1 MSARSRFTIVQP
13 EGNVSWHVGVRTS
26 DGRFRTIGKR
36 MRDRKDKTKK
46 RRAWTLTQ
54 LESSELPA
62 AGPSDDEEA
71 WETLIDGVHD
81 RWTKEE
87 NVSRKMDKA
96 REYCKRWNGKVPITD
111 LSRDGYADLGVLSGI
126 QKKDLSTLRR
136 CILASTARSHTHG
149 GAVKETP
156 TTSIFLQ
163 EPGEKV
169 EQWMEEE
176 RATTVQGEELGALRR
191 IKAALKAAVGKEGMD
206 RTITEGLVAKLGREG
221 RPAQTAYPERHGD
234 FLQPHEIPD
243 EWSEEEKGEAAE
255 NSFTTPVLAV
265 MLVLSPGGAAQTLFP
280 SLSKKF
286 TQSMGEQLAKRHRAP
301 PSAHAAQP
309 WAPGQGGCQH
319 QRLRPPRVHGSLLQ
333 SRRAIP
339 GRPSVTR
346 ARSRRG
352 ASVLRTH
359 APAAALHARRS
370 TPKGVSRRNFACSSS
385 PARWRRCSDGGT
397 PRTSGP
403 PGCGIGRPPPPPPA

>member
-13 EGNVSWHVGVRTS
+13 DGNVSWHVGVRTS

-96 REYCKRWNGKVPITD
+96 REYCKHWNGKVPITD

-126 QKKDLSTLRR
+126 EKKDLSTLHRY
-136 CILASTARSHTHG
+136 IMASTARSHTHG
-149 GAVKETP
+149 GAVAETP
-156 TTSIFLQ
+156 TTSIFLK

-176 RATTVQGEELGALRR
+176 GATTVQGEELGALRR

-221 RPAQTAYPERHGD
+221 RPAQTAYPQRHGD
-234 FLQPHEIPD
+234 FIQPHEILD
-243 EWSEEEKGEAAE
+243 EWSEKEKGEAAE
-255 NSFTTPVLAV
+255 NSFTPPVLVV
-265 MLVLSPGGAAQTLFP
+265 MLVLSPGGGVQTLFP
-280 SLSKKF
+280 SMSKKF
-286 TQSMGEQLAKRHRAP
+286 TQTMGEQPIAWGREEGEEEPNYYEGRFLRWELVKGG
-301 PSAHAAQP
+301 
-309 WAPGQGGCQH
+309 GQGDQVPMSSASGASSG
-319 QRLRPPRVHGSLLQ
+319 VTKGGKT
-333 SRRAIP
+333 RAHP
-339 GRPSVTR
+339 GRAGAHSPTEDG
-346 ARSRRG
+346 RG
-352 ASVLRTH
+352 REG
-359 APAAALHARRS
+359 
-370 TPKGVSRRNFACSSS
+370 GVGERGREG
-385 PARWRRCSDGGT
+385 REGEGG
-397 PRTSGP
+397 
-403 PGCGIGRPPPPPPA
+403 GR

>member
-136 CILASTARSHTHG
+136 CIMASTARSHTHG

-156 TTSIFLQ
+156 TTSIFLK

-176 RATTVQGEELGALRR
+176 GATTVQGEELGALRR

-265 MLVLSPGGAAQTLFP
+265 MLVLSPGGAVQTLFP
-280 SLSKKF
+280 SMSKKF
-286 TQSMGEQLAKRHRAP
+286 TQTMGEQPIAWGREEGEEEVNYYEGRFLRWELVK
-301 PSAHAAQP
+301 
-309 WAPGQGGCQH
+309 QGGKGDQV
-319 QRLRPPRVHGSLLQ
+319 PMSSASGASSGVTKG
-333 SRRAIP
+333 
-339 GRPSVTR
+339 GKTR
-346 ARSRRG
+346 AHPSRSGARSPTEDGRG
-352 ASVLRTH
+352 RE
-359 APAAALHARRS
+359 
-370 TPKGVSRRNFACSSS
+370 
-385 PARWRRCSDGGT
+385 GGAGE
-397 PRTSGP
+397 RG
-403 PGCGIGRPPPPPPA
+403 GEGREGEGGGR

>member
-13 EGNVSWHVGVRTS
+13 DGNVSWHVGVRTS

-156 TTSIFLQ
+156 TTSIFLK

-176 RATTVQGEELGALRR
+176 GATTVQGEELGALRR

-265 MLVLSPGGAAQTLFP
+265 MLVLSPGGGVQTLFP
-280 SLSKKF
+280 SMSKKF
-286 TQSMGEQLAKRHRAP
+286 TQTMGEQPIAWGREEGEEEVNYYEGRFLRWELVK
-301 PSAHAAQP
+301 
-309 WAPGQGGCQH
+309 QGGKGDQV
-319 QRLRPPRVHGSLLQ
+319 PMSSASGASSGVTKG
-333 SRRAIP
+333 
-339 GRPSVTR
+339 GKTR
-346 ARSRRG
+346 AHPSRSGARSPTEDGRG
-352 ASVLRTH
+352 MEG
-359 APAAALHARRS
+359 
-370 TPKGVSRRNFACSSS
+370 GVGERGREG
-385 PARWRRCSDGGT
+385 REGEGG
-397 PRTSGP
+397 
-403 PGCGIGRPPPPPPA
+403 GR